1 MKEIPRS
8 IWYISIAAVINRMGM
23 MVLPFLALYGTSELK
38 VSESEA
44 GLLLTSF
51 GIGSL
56 ISAPFVGKMS
66 DRFGELAVI
75 KFSLYSTGIFLFILS
90 FVETYSLLLVLCFVF
105 AIFSESFRPATL
117 AFLSNQVTPEQR
129 KTSFAIYRLA
139 INFGMSIG
147 PVLGGFLSTIDF
159 KYLFYFDGTTALLS
173 AFFVSSIN
181 WDKLIKKKVNRSA
194 EEIGLANPKTI
205 LSDSKFLYF
214 LLAVLPVSIV
224 FFQHFSSMP
233 LYLVEELGY
242 EKTIFGLLVAF
253 NTVIIIFLEVPLNNW
268 MSGWKDKNSLAF
280 GAFLTAIGFGALAF
294 VIDFSAIALTIIV
307 WTFGEMIF
315 FPAASS
321 MAAELSPDEK
331 RGEYMGY
338 FQMVFSLSLI
348 IAPWMGTSIL
358 ENYGG
363 IYVWY
368 VSFILGMIS
377 AVMFYLLKEKVPRE
391 I

>member
-1 MKEIPRS
+1 
-8 IWYISIAAVINRMGM
+8 